1 MLTVYKYPLTPGN
14 AYDSIA
20 MPKGAKILRA
30 EFQNKIITLWA
41 MVDTEQPE
49 ERRYFVIFG
58 TGHDMGEYHEK
69 MLIYISTV
77 FISEFVFHVFEYKM
91 S

>member
-1 MLTVYKYPLTPGN
+1 MLTVYKYPLEVGK
-14 AYDSIA
+14 AYNSFA

-41 MVDTEQPE
+41 MVDTEAVE

-58 TGHDMGEYHEK
+58 TGHDMGEYKEE
-69 MLIYISTV
+69 MLVYISTV

-91 S
+91 Y